1 MFNISK
7 RRNLQAQKIKTVGIT
22 KAKNLIA
29 ELNIYKK
36 ELSTEDLLKLLSGDS
51 TVVFIK
57 YKESP
62 KIYTYFQTKD
72 SYRYYEMSSQSD
84 VLSVLGYFR
93 VSINPCVKHYVEG
106 KLTRED
112 ALNQFEKIRISL

>member
-106 KLTRED
+106 KLTRKD